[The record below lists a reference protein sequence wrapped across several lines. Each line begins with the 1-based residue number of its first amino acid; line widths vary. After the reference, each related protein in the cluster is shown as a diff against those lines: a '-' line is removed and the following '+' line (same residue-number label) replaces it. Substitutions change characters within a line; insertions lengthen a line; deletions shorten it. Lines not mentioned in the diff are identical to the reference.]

1 MPEGM
6 AGAAFFAE
14 RRGCEVAVVWQR
26 RRRFRPAIAL
36 PQHVLAQ
43 FKIKIRLFEIL
54 SPLPAAAECRRSMTA
69 SPSESL
75 RNGLLLVPPTRHDP
89 SICSQPP
96 RV

>member
-1 MPEGM
+1 M

-36 PQHVLAQ
+36 PQHILAQ

-54 SPLPAAAECRRSMTA
+54 SPLPRCGRMQAKHDGQPQRIAAERLTSCAADQTGA
-69 SPSESL
+69 L
-75 RNGLLLVPPTRHDP
+75 RMFPAAPG
-89 SICSQPP
+89 IE
-96 RV
+96 